1 VNGNDIVVGVVVVVV
16 VNQSISQNRQDHH
29 HHNPVDRGTVPPL
42 SSHSHVQAQSVA
54 RQSSS
59 SLALIATRAR
69 ESASTSSSVPEAK
82 LRNNISS
89 PNVSNVVCTNA
100 TDRQSSIGHEDA
112 KPHHDIPWPS
122 YSCCEAKQTLD
133 QRLALTLTHAFIDGW
148 CKMRVPYSWNIV
160 VREGVARESNQQACL
175 A

>member
-1 VNGNDIVVGVVVVVV
+1 VNGSDIVVGVVV
-16 VNQSISQNRQDHH
+16 NQSINIAESARPPPSQPSWSAAPYLLCHH
-29 HHNPVDRGTVPPL
+29 TATSKHTQ
-42 SSHSHVQAQSVA
+42 SHVNQATH
-54 RQSSS
+54 RHSSQ
-59 SLALIATRAR
+59 R
-69 ESASTSSSVPEAK
+69 ERERERASTSSSVPEAK

-175 A
+175 AW